1 MMVESLVLFCAISE
15 KITNTVSFNWR
26 NVIDFDKILL
36 DSNKLFC
43 DDQVRL
49 GAKNGFLE
57 VCEGTD
63 LAMQFV
69 DSAPSGQFGSM
80 TYISRA
86 IAEVL

>member
-15 KITNTVSFNWR
+15 NVSLTWK
-26 NVIDFDKILL
+26 NVIDFDRILL
-36 DSNKLFC
+36 DSNKIFC

-49 GAKNGFLE
+49 GAKSGFLE

-63 LAMQFV
+63 LAKQFV